1 MKKLFLAALL
11 SFSFLAIAQE
21 KNQKRDELTTEQRTE
36 LKVKKMTLEL
46 DLNTKQQQELKV
58 LFLEEVKKMEEKKKK
73 MKEKKEKGEKP
84 TADERFE
91 MKNKMLDKQI
101 EMKAKLKKILTPEQ
115 MSKFEKLKD
124 SKPKRMHKKG
134 RKIEPKE

>member
-58 LFLEEVKKMEEKKKK
+58 LFLEEVKKMEEKKKE

-84 TADERFE
+84 TADERF
-91 MKNKMLDKQI
+91 